1 MRRLDVL
8 QPLIDDKSITEIMIN
23 GPDSI
28 FIERDGRVSKLNV
41 KFESRRK
48 LEDVIQTIVSRVNR
62 TVMRRLR
69 LLMPGCRTVPV

>member
-28 FIERDGRVSKLNV
+28 FIEGTE
-41 KFESRRK
+41 ES
-48 LEDVIQTIVSRVNR
+48 QN
-62 TVMRRLR
+62 
-69 LLMPGCRTVPV
+69 

>member
-41 KFESRRK
+41 KFESNSDYCIK
-48 LEDVIQTIVSRVNR
+48 GEQD
-62 TVMRRLR
+62 
-69 LLMPGCRTVPV
+69 GK